1 MRNGRWEEF
10 KERYR
15 EEEKSS
21 EWTLERIREAHEKV
35 AKDELGRLGVVQE
48 ILR

>member
-1 MRNGRWEEF
+1 MRNGSWEEF

-21 EWTLERIREAHEKV
+21 EWTFERIRDAGNSEEEHGLLA
-35 AKDELGRLGVVQE
+35 AGSSR
-48 ILR
+48 